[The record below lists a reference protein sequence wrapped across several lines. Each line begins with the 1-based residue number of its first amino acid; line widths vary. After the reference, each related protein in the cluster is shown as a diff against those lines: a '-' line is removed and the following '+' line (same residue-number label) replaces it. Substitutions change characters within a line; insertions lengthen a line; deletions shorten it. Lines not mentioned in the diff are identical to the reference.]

1 MISQF
6 WSLCRACPALDVD
19 KLHSEYRSTYRWH
32 EFTPKQQD
40 VIKKPPQPIKDDIS
54 FSRKKKHPDVAY
66 RSHDF
71 FESDLRPTLVPIS
84 TSSGGDEADSGR
96 KTRPIRRNNKM
107 FSNGETPSSRRAR
120 SEGPIHRI
128 PLLST
133 VPLKSNNTGS
143 TSGKR
148 DDKKESSHPPAAP
161 SSKWNST
168 ENRHKAMK
176 ESLSMGQI
184 LSTGNASNQQTAS
197 NTKSGEDSFK
207 INGDIKEK
215 SSSDIVPR
223 RNREYRSE
231 YRQCFR
237 PFSQYEYLDGRFI
250 PSPGPSTPPSDS
262 EVDRPNSRKQSKQ
275 AALHGEPWYREV
287 VELRKQA
294 MDYKCRGWG
303 TDPNNSKRA
312 ELYEQTCKRESLSA
326 LSLAII
332 TPRATEPLKKE
343 TPKSATSG
351 SSGSPTKH
359 GRLSR
364 PRTAPSTRGSA
375 KSSRSESAHPASD
388 ASVIPSSVKS
398 IGDNLESRGA
408 GKSQSPSSNRSKSV
422 GPSRPKVSQRPP
434 SGPPPPPTPSSSVLP
449 DTTTKVHKDLPRRQR
464 PTTLKTNSCIEKNPS
479 SLDPPSKTHPY
490 SKPPPISISSST
502 TATPKATEK
511 PPPLRGAIINQDH
524 REENISSSK
533 VSSPLPLHP
542 PPTRGTQVNDPI
554 QTTKCGNRPGEEVVT
569 SRAISDSGRRPM
581 SRSSSKTSSR
591 PPSAIENNLDYFREP
606 VVKSPPE
613 PTRVKSPELMV
624 RSPDPINWTVP
635 LDTAKTFSVTQSV
648 RDGESARQSPMSDY
662 SSHFD
667 SVSGTAINLGMMSR
681 NERGAVPIHPPKIS
695 SLAKEARE
703 PTPGFTKDS
712 TMTRPSGGSA
722 IPPRPLKEPLVPQ
735 LVSNTNGS
743 VHEKKE
749 GEEKTFCEP
758 SRLNGSQ
765 KEEEEVKECPKDQQK
780 ESEQMSHPT
789 STANQPLSSTG
800 LKCLDDPNFSFE
812 STTNNPSSTETV
824 AIPKPI
830 PPQTKKP
837 AYHVLEDPFES
848 DLLQQAKPAPLPPAS
863 SASPYKVLED
873 PSMSSSVYD
882 PSHSAVKRPIVVAAE
897 VLEGARERFDKFW
910 AKPGDK

>member
-464 PTTLKTNSCIEKNPS
+464 PS
-479 SLDPPSKTHPY
+479 
-490 SKPPPISISSST
+490 
-502 TATPKATEK
+502 
-511 PPPLRGAIINQDH
+511 
-524 REENISSSK
+524 
-533 VSSPLPLHP
+533 
-542 PPTRGTQVNDPI
+542 
-554 QTTKCGNRPGEEVVT
+554 GNRPGEEVVT

>member
-408 GKSQSPSSNRSKSV
+408 GKSQSPSSS
-422 GPSRPKVSQRPP
+422 
-434 SGPPPPPTPSSSVLP
+434 
-449 DTTTKVHKDLPRRQR
+449 
-464 PTTLKTNSCIEKNPS
+464 
-479 SLDPPSKTHPY
+479 
-490 SKPPPISISSST
+490 
-502 TATPKATEK
+502 
-511 PPPLRGAIINQDH
+511 
-524 REENISSSK
+524 
-533 VSSPLPLHP
+533 
-542 PPTRGTQVNDPI
+542 
-554 QTTKCGNRPGEEVVT
+554 GNRPGEEVVT

>member
-96 KTRPIRRNNKM
+96 KTR
-107 FSNGETPSSRRAR
+107 
-120 SEGPIHRI
+120 
-128 PLLST
+128 
-133 VPLKSNNTGS
+133 
-143 TSGKR
+143 
-148 DDKKESSHPPAAP
+148 ESSHPPAAP

-464 PTTLKTNSCIEKNPS
+464 PS
-479 SLDPPSKTHPY
+479 
-490 SKPPPISISSST
+490 
-502 TATPKATEK
+502 
-511 PPPLRGAIINQDH
+511 
-524 REENISSSK
+524 
-533 VSSPLPLHP
+533 
-542 PPTRGTQVNDPI
+542 
-554 QTTKCGNRPGEEVVT
+554 GNRPGEEVVT

>member
-1 MISQF
+1 MDFGKQNSSNNN
-6 WSLCRACPALDVD
+6 W
-19 KLHSEYRSTYRWH
+19 LHSEYRSTYRWH

-223 RNREYRSE
+223 RKSE

-408 GKSQSPSSNRSKSV
+408 GKSQSPSSS
-422 GPSRPKVSQRPP
+422 
-434 SGPPPPPTPSSSVLP
+434 
-449 DTTTKVHKDLPRRQR
+449 
-464 PTTLKTNSCIEKNPS
+464 
-479 SLDPPSKTHPY
+479 
-490 SKPPPISISSST
+490 
-502 TATPKATEK
+502 
-511 PPPLRGAIINQDH
+511 
-524 REENISSSK
+524 
-533 VSSPLPLHP
+533 
-542 PPTRGTQVNDPI
+542 
-554 QTTKCGNRPGEEVVT
+554 GNRPGEEVVT

>member
-1 MISQF
+1 MDFGKQNSSNNN
-6 WSLCRACPALDVD
+6 W
-19 KLHSEYRSTYRWH
+19 LHSEYRSTYRWH

-96 KTRPIRRNNKM
+96 KTR
-107 FSNGETPSSRRAR
+107 
-120 SEGPIHRI
+120 
-128 PLLST
+128 
-133 VPLKSNNTGS
+133 
-143 TSGKR
+143 
-148 DDKKESSHPPAAP
+148 ESSHPPAAP

-408 GKSQSPSSNRSKSV
+408 GKSQSPSSS
-422 GPSRPKVSQRPP
+422 
-434 SGPPPPPTPSSSVLP
+434 
-449 DTTTKVHKDLPRRQR
+449 
-464 PTTLKTNSCIEKNPS
+464 
-479 SLDPPSKTHPY
+479 
-490 SKPPPISISSST
+490 
-502 TATPKATEK
+502 
-511 PPPLRGAIINQDH
+511 
-524 REENISSSK
+524 
-533 VSSPLPLHP
+533 
-542 PPTRGTQVNDPI
+542 
-554 QTTKCGNRPGEEVVT
+554 GNRPGEEVVT

>member
-1 MISQF
+1 MDFGKQNSSNNN
-6 WSLCRACPALDVD
+6 W
-19 KLHSEYRSTYRWH
+19 LHSEYRSTYRWH

-408 GKSQSPSSNRSKSV
+408 GKSQSPSSS
-422 GPSRPKVSQRPP
+422 
-434 SGPPPPPTPSSSVLP
+434 
-449 DTTTKVHKDLPRRQR
+449 
-464 PTTLKTNSCIEKNPS
+464 
-479 SLDPPSKTHPY
+479 
-490 SKPPPISISSST
+490 
-502 TATPKATEK
+502 
-511 PPPLRGAIINQDH
+511 
-524 REENISSSK
+524 
-533 VSSPLPLHP
+533 
-542 PPTRGTQVNDPI
+542 
-554 QTTKCGNRPGEEVVT
+554 GNRPGEEVVT

>member
-1 MISQF
+1 MDFGKQNSSNNN
-6 WSLCRACPALDVD
+6 W
-19 KLHSEYRSTYRWH
+19 LHSEYRSTYRWH

-464 PTTLKTNSCIEKNPS
+464 PS
-479 SLDPPSKTHPY
+479 
-490 SKPPPISISSST
+490 
-502 TATPKATEK
+502 
-511 PPPLRGAIINQDH
+511 
-524 REENISSSK
+524 
-533 VSSPLPLHP
+533 
-542 PPTRGTQVNDPI
+542 
-554 QTTKCGNRPGEEVVT
+554 GNRPGEEVVT

>member
-1 MISQF
+1 MTSVATLLQLRSPNWPILATQK
-6 WSLCRACPALDVD
+6 LNKALKILTLRCRSRHAS
-19 KLHSEYRSTYRWH
+19 LHSEYRSTYRWH

-464 PTTLKTNSCIEKNPS
+464 PS
-479 SLDPPSKTHPY
+479 
-490 SKPPPISISSST
+490 
-502 TATPKATEK
+502 
-511 PPPLRGAIINQDH
+511 
-524 REENISSSK
+524 
-533 VSSPLPLHP
+533 
-542 PPTRGTQVNDPI
+542 
-554 QTTKCGNRPGEEVVT
+554 GNRPGEEVVT

>member
-1 MISQF
+1 MDFGKQNSSNNN
-6 WSLCRACPALDVD
+6 W
-19 KLHSEYRSTYRWH
+19 LHSEYRSTYRWH

-96 KTRPIRRNNKM
+96 KTR
-107 FSNGETPSSRRAR
+107 
-120 SEGPIHRI
+120 
-128 PLLST
+128 
-133 VPLKSNNTGS
+133 
-143 TSGKR
+143 
-148 DDKKESSHPPAAP
+148 ESSHPPAAP

-464 PTTLKTNSCIEKNPS
+464 PS
-479 SLDPPSKTHPY
+479 
-490 SKPPPISISSST
+490 
-502 TATPKATEK
+502 
-511 PPPLRGAIINQDH
+511 
-524 REENISSSK
+524 
-533 VSSPLPLHP
+533 
-542 PPTRGTQVNDPI
+542 
-554 QTTKCGNRPGEEVVT
+554 GNRPGEEVVT

>member
-96 KTRPIRRNNKM
+96 KTR
-107 FSNGETPSSRRAR
+107 
-120 SEGPIHRI
+120 
-128 PLLST
+128 
-133 VPLKSNNTGS
+133 
-143 TSGKR
+143 
-148 DDKKESSHPPAAP
+148 ESSHPPAAP

-408 GKSQSPSSNRSKSV
+408 GKSQSPSS
-422 GPSRPKVSQRPP
+422 
-434 SGPPPPPTPSSSVLP
+434 
-449 DTTTKVHKDLPRRQR
+449 
-464 PTTLKTNSCIEKNPS
+464 TTLKTNSCIEKNPS

>member
-96 KTRPIRRNNKM
+96 KTR
-107 FSNGETPSSRRAR
+107 
-120 SEGPIHRI
+120 
-128 PLLST
+128 
-133 VPLKSNNTGS
+133 
-143 TSGKR
+143 
-148 DDKKESSHPPAAP
+148 ESSHPPAAP

-408 GKSQSPSSNRSKSV
+408 GKSQSPSSS
-422 GPSRPKVSQRPP
+422 
-434 SGPPPPPTPSSSVLP
+434 
-449 DTTTKVHKDLPRRQR
+449 
-464 PTTLKTNSCIEKNPS
+464 
-479 SLDPPSKTHPY
+479 
-490 SKPPPISISSST
+490 
-502 TATPKATEK
+502 
-511 PPPLRGAIINQDH
+511 
-524 REENISSSK
+524 
-533 VSSPLPLHP
+533 
-542 PPTRGTQVNDPI
+542 
-554 QTTKCGNRPGEEVVT
+554 GNRPGEEVVT

>member
-96 KTRPIRRNNKM
+96 KTR
-107 FSNGETPSSRRAR
+107 
-120 SEGPIHRI
+120 
-128 PLLST
+128 
-133 VPLKSNNTGS
+133 
-143 TSGKR
+143 
-148 DDKKESSHPPAAP
+148 ESSHPPAAP

-223 RNREYRSE
+223 RKSE

-464 PTTLKTNSCIEKNPS
+464 PS
-479 SLDPPSKTHPY
+479 
-490 SKPPPISISSST
+490 
-502 TATPKATEK
+502 
-511 PPPLRGAIINQDH
+511 
-524 REENISSSK
+524 
-533 VSSPLPLHP
+533 
-542 PPTRGTQVNDPI
+542 
-554 QTTKCGNRPGEEVVT
+554 GNRPGEEVVT

>member
-1 MISQF
+1 MTSVATLLQLRSPNWPILATQK
-6 WSLCRACPALDVD
+6 LNKALKILTLRCRSRHAS
-19 KLHSEYRSTYRWH
+19 LHSEYRSTYRWH

-223 RNREYRSE
+223 RKSE

-464 PTTLKTNSCIEKNPS
+464 PS
-479 SLDPPSKTHPY
+479 
-490 SKPPPISISSST
+490 
-502 TATPKATEK
+502 
-511 PPPLRGAIINQDH
+511 
-524 REENISSSK
+524 
-533 VSSPLPLHP
+533 
-542 PPTRGTQVNDPI
+542 
-554 QTTKCGNRPGEEVVT
+554 GNRPGEEVVT

>member
-1 MISQF
+1 MDFGKQNSSNNN
-6 WSLCRACPALDVD
+6 W
-19 KLHSEYRSTYRWH
+19 LHSEYRSTYRWH

-223 RNREYRSE
+223 RKSE

-464 PTTLKTNSCIEKNPS
+464 PS
-479 SLDPPSKTHPY
+479 
-490 SKPPPISISSST
+490 
-502 TATPKATEK
+502 
-511 PPPLRGAIINQDH
+511 
-524 REENISSSK
+524 
-533 VSSPLPLHP
+533 
-542 PPTRGTQVNDPI
+542 
-554 QTTKCGNRPGEEVVT
+554 GNRPGEEVVT

>member
-223 RNREYRSE
+223 RKSE

-464 PTTLKTNSCIEKNPS
+464 PS
-479 SLDPPSKTHPY
+479 
-490 SKPPPISISSST
+490 
-502 TATPKATEK
+502 
-511 PPPLRGAIINQDH
+511 
-524 REENISSSK
+524 
-533 VSSPLPLHP
+533 
-542 PPTRGTQVNDPI
+542 
-554 QTTKCGNRPGEEVVT
+554 GNRPGEEVVT

>member
-1 MISQF
+1 MDFGKQNSSNNN
-6 WSLCRACPALDVD
+6 W
-19 KLHSEYRSTYRWH
+19 LHSEYRSTYRWH

-96 KTRPIRRNNKM
+96 KTR
-107 FSNGETPSSRRAR
+107 
-120 SEGPIHRI
+120 
-128 PLLST
+128 
-133 VPLKSNNTGS
+133 
-143 TSGKR
+143 
-148 DDKKESSHPPAAP
+148 ESSHPPAAP

-223 RNREYRSE
+223 RKSE

-464 PTTLKTNSCIEKNPS
+464 PS
-479 SLDPPSKTHPY
+479 
-490 SKPPPISISSST
+490 
-502 TATPKATEK
+502 
-511 PPPLRGAIINQDH
+511 
-524 REENISSSK
+524 
-533 VSSPLPLHP
+533 
-542 PPTRGTQVNDPI
+542 
-554 QTTKCGNRPGEEVVT
+554 GNRPGEEVVT

>member
-1 MISQF
+1 MTSVATLLQLRSPNWPILATQK
-6 WSLCRACPALDVD
+6 LNKALKILTLRCRSRHAS
-19 KLHSEYRSTYRWH
+19 LHSEYRSTYRWH

-408 GKSQSPSSNRSKSV
+408 GKSQSPSSS
-422 GPSRPKVSQRPP
+422 
-434 SGPPPPPTPSSSVLP
+434 
-449 DTTTKVHKDLPRRQR
+449 
-464 PTTLKTNSCIEKNPS
+464 
-479 SLDPPSKTHPY
+479 
-490 SKPPPISISSST
+490 
-502 TATPKATEK
+502 
-511 PPPLRGAIINQDH
+511 
-524 REENISSSK
+524 
-533 VSSPLPLHP
+533 
-542 PPTRGTQVNDPI
+542 
-554 QTTKCGNRPGEEVVT
+554 GNRPGEEVVT

>member
-223 RNREYRSE
+223 RKSE

-408 GKSQSPSSNRSKSV
+408 GKSQSPSSS
-422 GPSRPKVSQRPP
+422 
-434 SGPPPPPTPSSSVLP
+434 
-449 DTTTKVHKDLPRRQR
+449 
-464 PTTLKTNSCIEKNPS
+464 
-479 SLDPPSKTHPY
+479 
-490 SKPPPISISSST
+490 
-502 TATPKATEK
+502 
-511 PPPLRGAIINQDH
+511 
-524 REENISSSK
+524 
-533 VSSPLPLHP
+533 
-542 PPTRGTQVNDPI
+542 
-554 QTTKCGNRPGEEVVT
+554 GNRPGEEVVT